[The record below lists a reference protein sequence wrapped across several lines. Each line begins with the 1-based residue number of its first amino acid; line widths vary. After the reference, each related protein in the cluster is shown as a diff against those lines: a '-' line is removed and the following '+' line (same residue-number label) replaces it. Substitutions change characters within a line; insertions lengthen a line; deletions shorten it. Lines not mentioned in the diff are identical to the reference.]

1 MKVLHLAAGN
11 RWTGAA
17 APAFAEVAA
26 LRQAGVDAHYA
37 FVGGY
42 KLEAKIGRLDFT
54 HAIIAKAQNPFS
66 FAASS
71 GAIARLLDHHGFDIV
86 HAHLTWDHWL
96 ARFAT
101 RQWRTQIART
111 FHSRRVVRSDPF
123 TKLLLARTDVI
134 CVVNDTLRDAAAIRK
149 RAPIFTP
156 PPVDTDEFRPN
167 GADVRSKYEIAS
179 DTLLITVIGK
189 LSKDR
194 GFELALEAFSLIQK
208 RMPNT
213 RLMIIGHGE
222 HRAALESFA
231 RDLDITAKVIWAG
244 YHEDDLADHYR
255 ASDFLL
261 FTAKGSDEGHRAV
274 IEAMACGTVP
284 ITAPLN
290 GMEAI
295 VGELPLIAND
305 TSAAALADQVF
316 TLVEDL
322 DALRTRV
329 VEHAAEFAFPRAAQR
344 LMTAYSQ
351 VL

>member
-17 APAFAEVAA
+17 APAFAEVMA
-26 LRQAGVDAHYA
+26 LRRAGVDAHYA

-54 HAIIAKAQNPFS
+54 HPIIAKAQNPFS

-86 HAHLTWDHWL
+86 HAHLTYDHWL

-101 RQWRTQIART
+101 RGWRMPMART
-111 FHSRRVVRSDPF
+111 FHSRRVIRSDPF
-123 TKLLLARTDVI
+123 TKWLLARTELI
-134 CVVNDTLRDAAAIRK
+134 CVVNDTLRDAPAIRN

-156 PPVDTDEFRPN
+156 PPVDTDEFQPN
-167 GADVRSKYEIAS
+167 GPDVRTRYEIAS

-194 GFELALEAFSLIQK
+194 GFELALETFARIQK
-208 RMPNT
+208 RMANT

-231 RDLDITAKVIWAG
+231 RDLNVTSSVIWAG

-284 ITAPLN
+284 ITAPLS
-290 GMEAI
+290 GIEAI
-295 VGELPLIAND
+295 FGELPLVAGD
-305 TSAAALADQVF
+305 TSADALSNLLLSRVA
-316 TLVEDL
+316 DL
-322 DALRTRV
+322 DTLRTRV
-329 VEHAAEFAFPRAAQR
+329 VDRAEEFAFPRAAQR
-344 LMTAYSQ
+344 LLTAYSQ
-351 VL
+351 LL

>member
-1 MKVLHLAAGN
+1 MKVLHVAAGN

-71 GAIARLLDHHGFDIV
+71 AAIARLLDHHGFDIV
-86 HAHLTWDHWL
+86 HAHLTYDHWL
-96 ARFAT
+96 ACFAT
-101 RQWRTQIART
+101 RVWRTQIART
-111 FHSRRVVRSDPF
+111 FHSSRVIRSDPF
-123 TKLLLARTDVI
+123 TKWLLARTDVV
-134 CVVNDTLRDAAAIRK
+134 CVINESLRDATAIRR
-149 RAPIFTP
+149 RAAFFTP
-156 PPVDTDEFRPN
+156 PPVDTDEFQPN
-167 GADVRSKYEIAS
+167 GADVRTKYEIAS
-179 DTLLITVIGK
+179 DTLLITIIGK

-194 GFELALEAFSLIQK
+194 GFELALETFARIHK
-208 RMPNT
+208 RMANT

-222 HRAALESFA
+222 HRAELERVA
-231 RDLDITAKVIWAG
+231 RDLGIADKIIWAG

-284 ITAPLN
+284 ITAPLR
-290 GMEAI
+290 GMDAI
-295 VGELPLIAND
+295 VGELPLIAKD
-305 TSAAALADQVF
+305 TTADALADQVL
-316 TLVEDL
+316 TRVDDL
-322 DALRTRV
+322 DVLRARV
-329 VEHAAEFAFPRAAQR
+329 VDRAAEFAFPRAAQR
-344 LMTAYSQ
+344 LLTAYST

>member
-26 LRQAGVDAHYA
+26 LRQAGIDAHFA

-54 HAIIAKAQNPFS
+54 HPIIAKAQNPFS
-66 FAASS
+66 FVASAN
-71 GAIARLLDHHGFDIV
+71 AIERLLDHHGFDIV
-86 HAHLTWDHWL
+86 HAHLTYDHWL

-101 RQWRTQIART
+101 RAWRTRTVRT
-111 FHSRRVVRSDPF
+111 FHSRRVIRSDPF
-123 TKLLLARTDVI
+123 TRSLLAQTDWVCVI
-134 CVVNDTLRDAAAIRK
+134 NDALRDAPAIRK
-149 RAPIFTP
+149 RQPLFTP
-156 PPVDTDEFRPN
+156 PPVDIDEFQPN
-167 GADVRSKYEIAS
+167 GGNVRTQYEIAS
-179 DTLLITVIGK
+179 DSVVIMAIGK

-194 GFELALEAFSLIQK
+194 GFELVLETFALIRK

-222 HRAALESFA
+222 HRPALESLA
-231 RDLDITAKVIWAG
+231 RDLDVDARVIWAG

-261 FTAKGSDEGHRAV
+261 FPAKGSDEGHRAV
-274 IEAMACGTVP
+274 IEAMACGAVP
-284 ITAPLN
+284 VTAPLP

-295 VGELPLIAND
+295 VGDLPLVAAEV
-305 TSAAALADQVF
+305 TSDALASLLLSRVDG
-316 TLVEDL
+316 LGDL
-322 DALRTRV
+322 RMRV
-329 VEHAAEFAFPRAAQR
+329 VDRAEQFAYPHAAQR
-344 LMTAYSQ
+344 LFTAYSG